1 MALLD
6 VENLQTH
13 FRTPDGIVRAVD
25 GVSFSIGRGETVA
38 VVGESG
44 SGKSVMAN
52 SILRLIPQPPGKIAG
67 RIRFIVMVMGMPAVN
82 VIMLGEP
89 GLKHM
94 CLAAMFECHNN
105 IEFVRLGDLFD
116 RLPVSSMICK
126 KKNLA
131 LPAGTQCLDPEGM
144 DVAAGHAKPGRNTC
158 LVN

>member
-1 MALLD
+1 MLMKRRLCVCTRRHKMRCLRKMVMPVGMRHPPAVPMDMD
-6 VENLQTH
+6 VAREN
-13 FRTPDGIVRAVD
+13 GC
-25 GVSFSIGRGETVA
+25 
-38 VVGESG
+38 VGG
-44 SGKSVMAN
+44 QRRIK
-52 SILRLIPQPPGKIAG
+52 RIAG

-94 CLAAMFECHNN
+94 SLAAMFECHNN

-116 RLPVSSMICK
+116 RLPVISMICK